1 LGYGLWWAHG
11 TIFGGGPDPPQ
22 GKGQFFGGPSK
33 HHDVEPT
40 SSCLLGCVVESPQL
54 VPGYSTLSDYLTS
67 GRWGCIRDSGDSSVL
82 VPLPVAPV
90 QFRKRST
97 AWSLE
102 GGVALDTLEILQCF
116 RCPQSPR
123 LPSFQFRERKTS
135 CPLPSVVPS
144 STASGPRAAGPSA
157 AFFVYCGDC
166 ARLSYLS
173 HSIRS
178 DDYSIYS
185 LPVVD
190 DFMSRN
196 GTPRYFPP
204 HI

>member
-1 LGYGLWWAHG
+1 M
-11 TIFGGGPDPPQ
+11 
-22 GKGQFFGGPSK
+22 
-33 HHDVEPT
+33 
-40 SSCLLGCVVESPQL
+40 
-54 VPGYSTLSDYLTS
+54 
-67 GRWGCIRDSGDSSVL
+67 L

-166 ARLSYLS
+166 LTFHIPSAPTIIPSTLFQSWMISCPGTAHLVIFHPTSNSLRILLTLTLLYFTK
-173 HSIRS
+173 I
-178 DDYSIYS
+178 IY
-185 LPVVD
+185 
-190 DFMSRN
+190 
-196 GTPRYFPP
+196 
-204 HI
+204 